1 MNQQLT
7 YIFYTENEEYKFNN
21 PYLSLNTV
29 IKSGKEEIL
38 NAHRSFFDLSKNQFT
53 KQRGE
58 KHNIEVESRINKPFP
73 DEVWIAL
80 YIQIMITKR
89 TNN

>member
-1 MNQQLT
+1 MDLYNSL
-7 YIFYTENEEYKFNN
+7 FALPKN
-21 PYLSLNTV
+21 PL
-29 IKSGKEEIL
+29 
-38 NAHRSFFDLSKNQFT
+38 T